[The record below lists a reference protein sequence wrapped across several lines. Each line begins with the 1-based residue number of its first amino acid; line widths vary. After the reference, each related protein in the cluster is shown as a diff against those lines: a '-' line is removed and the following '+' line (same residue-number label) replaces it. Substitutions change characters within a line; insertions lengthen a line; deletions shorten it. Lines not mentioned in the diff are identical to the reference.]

1 MRRFAVLP
9 LLLFLFT
16 IAPVQAQETAKQFG
30 DYVLHFN
37 AVNTDFLTPEIARNY
52 GIQRSKNRVLLTVSV
67 LKGEIGIAGQPVA
80 ADISAHATNLSD
92 QTKRLNM
99 KEVKDGNAI
108 YYIDT
113 FSVTNEETV
122 DMHISAKPKNGGPQ
136 MDVKFRRQ
144 FFTK

>member
-1 MRRFAVLP
+1 MRRFAVLA
-9 LLLFLFT
+9 LLLFIFT

-30 DYVLHFN
+30 DYVLHYN

-67 LKGEIGIAGQPVA
+67 LKGDIGVAGQPVA
-80 ADISAHATNLSD
+80 ADINAHATNLSD
-92 QTKRLNM
+92 QTKKLNM
-99 KEVKDGNAI
+99 KEVKDANAI

-122 DMHISAKPKNGGPQ
+122 DIYITAKPKNGGPI

>member
-16 IAPVQAQETAKQFG
+16 IPPVQAQETAKQFG
-30 DYVLHFN
+30 DYVIHFN

-80 ADISAHATNLSD
+80 ADINAHATNLSD
-92 QTKRLNM
+92 QTKKLNM
-99 KEVKDGNAI
+99 REVKDGNAI

-122 DMHISAKPKNGGPQ
+122 DMNITAKPKNGGPK
-136 MDVKFRRQ
+136 MEVKFRRQ

>member
-9 LLLFLFT
+9 LLLLLFT
-16 IAPVQAQETAKQFG
+16 ITPVQAQETAKQFG

-52 GIQRSKNRVLLTVSV
+52 GIKRSKNRVLLTVSV

-92 QTKRLNM
+92 QTKSLNM
-99 KEVKDGNAI
+99 REVKDGNAI

>member
-1 MRRFAVLP
+1 MRRFAVLA
-9 LLLFLFT
+9 LLLFVFT

-30 DYVLHFN
+30 DYVLHYN

-67 LKGEIGIAGQPVA
+67 LKGDIGVAGKPVA
-80 ADISAHATNLSD
+80 AEINAHATNLSD
-92 QTKRLNM
+92 QTKKLNM
-99 KEVKDGNAI
+99 REVKDANAI

-122 DMHISAKPKNGGPQ
+122 DMYIKAKPKNGGPT

>member
-9 LLLFLFT
+9 LLLLLFT

-30 DYVLHFN
+30 DYVIHFN

-67 LKGEIGIAGQPVA
+67 LKGEIGVAGQPVA

-92 QTKRLNM
+92 QTKKLNM
-99 KEVKDGNAI
+99 RQVKDGNAI

-122 DMHISAKPKNGGPQ
+122 DMYITAKPKNGGPA
-136 MDVKFRRQ
+136 MEVKFRRQ